1 MSKVNIVGRDDENKE
16 ETVHREILHDVTMSP
31 DSGNIGQSRS
41 FTRIMPNAPL
51 CGQEMST

>member
-1 MSKVNIVGRDDENKE
+1 MSKVNLVWRDDENKE